1 MNITI
6 IGAGNAGTTIAA
18 DLTHK
23 GHDVTLLKTSDKL
36 HNENFAHLLAT
47 RRVAVEDGAQAYE
60 VTLCSVTTDVEQA
73 LSNAELVILYVQT
86 NYHQQVIRRIQPY
99 IKDGQTFLIEPGYL
113 SSCFFLQETKK
124 DITIIEAESS
134 PIDCRI
140 IAPGRVR
147 VLFRNVLNPFGV
159 YPKRE
164 EARARRI
171 LDQLRYPYILTKNVV
186 EAALHNPNVI
196 VHTTGALFSIPRIE
210 KTNGDYW
217 MYKEVFTPHIWNVVT
232 HLDEEKMTILERLGC
247 PRLPYVE
254 ACKMRN
260 SADASSNALDVFFDY
275 AQNGS
280 PYGPTVPDSRYL
292 TEDVPEGLCLIES
305 LGKYFGIAT
314 PTATAII
321 NLANAALNTDFRQ
334 TGRTVERLGLK
345 NIERILQDI
354 E

>member
-1 MNITI
+1 MKITV

-36 HNENFAHLLAT
+36 HNEHFAHLLANHHT
-47 RRVAVEDGAQAYE
+47 IVEDGAQTYE
-60 VTLCSVTTDVEQA
+60 VTLFEVTTDVEQA
-73 LSNAELVILYVQT
+73 LSNAELVILYVQA
-86 NYHQQVIRRIQPY
+86 NYHQQVIQRIEPH

-140 IAPGRVR
+140 VAPGRVR
-147 VLFRNVLNPFGV
+147 VLFKNILNPFGV

-164 EARARRI
+164 EPKARRI
-171 LDQLRYPYILTKNVV
+171 LDQLHYPYILTKNVI
-186 EAALHNPNVI
+186 EAALHNPNII

-217 MYKEVFTPHIWNVVT
+217 MYKEVFTPHIWNIVT
-232 HLDEEKMTILERLGC
+232 HLDEEKMMILERLGC

-260 SADASSNALDVFFDY
+260 SADTSSNALDVFFDY
-275 AQNGS
+275 AQNSS
-280 PYGPTVPDSRYL
+280 PYGPTIPDSRYL

-314 PTATAII
+314 PTATSII
-321 NLANAALNTDFRQ
+321 DLANAALNTDFRQ
-334 TGRTVERLGLK
+334 TGRTVERLGTE
-345 NIERILQDI
+345 NIEQILRDAK
-354 E
+354 